1 MVSQQTN
8 RQTTRME
15 VNFCI
20 MRARAMRSHQT
31 SILVAPSNLSLFFRS
46 FTIWVYGMAW
56 GLRWVVGWAAV
67 ASWLAFVNFFSPICD
82 LGGLW
87 WLWWL
92 GLWWL
97 VGCWFVFVFVFFS
110 IKVNPSTW
118 NFFSWKCLHV
128 KYFTFE
134 NILRWN
140 KQRERKTLLS
150 FYQNRE
156 SSLSPKECERPRPGP
171 FYEMLGQAHVNGW
184 SRIIASQNGGSTS
197 YIFSL

>member
-1 MVSQQTN
+1 MHFKMMVSQQTN

-67 ASWLAFVNFFSPICD
+67 ASWLAFVDFFSLICN

-110 IKVNPSTW
+110 IKVNPNTW

-156 SSLSPKECERPRPGP
+156 SSLSPKEHPC
-171 FYEMLGQAHVNGW
+171 FLKNQAH
-184 SRIIASQNGGSTS
+184 S
-197 YIFSL
+197 YFFKSK